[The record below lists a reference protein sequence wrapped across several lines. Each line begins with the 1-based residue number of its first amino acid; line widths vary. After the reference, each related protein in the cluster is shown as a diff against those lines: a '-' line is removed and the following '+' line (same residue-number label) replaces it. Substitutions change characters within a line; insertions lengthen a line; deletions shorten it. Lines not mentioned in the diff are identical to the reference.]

1 MTAWAPV
8 FHCPR
13 SRRSLAILNYE
24 AYRALACKSPSEFST
39 MLPSKSW

>member
-8 FHCPR
+8 FHSR